1 MIPTWVA
8 WAVGFLGLVFG
19 ASTAYRTALAKWS
32 RSEYSYARRIKAGH
46 LVVRH
51 PVVLPEK
58 YPPNRGP
65 WRPMLSCP
73 FCGSTSIDPE
83 GWMSPTKSGPAC
95 DDCGGSAET
104 IALWNGDRSE
114 LDTHALKN
122 HQTTRRA

>member
-8 WAVGFLGLVFG
+8 WAVGFLGLAFG

-73 FCGSTSIDPE
+73 FCGSCNIDPE
-83 GWMSPTKSGPAC
+83 GWASNDGRKGPAC

-104 IALWNGDRSE
+104 VALWNGAPI
-114 LDTHALKN
+114 ALSLPPLKD
-122 HQTTRRA
+122 